1 MEGRIHRT
9 RPSRSTFAEETEK
22 DKIDP
27 PIHTG
32 YFHTGEA
39 NTLNFIV
46 DGSNVVNSFVC
57 AQKSLKTMSCHLTT
71 RHGVQILAEIN
82 VAIRD
87 V

>member
-1 MEGRIHRT
+1 MEERIHRT
-9 RPSRSTFAEETEK
+9 RPSRSTFAEEKEK

-32 YFHTGEA
+32 YFHTGEE

-46 DGSNVVNSFVC
+46 DGGNVVNSLVMR
-57 AQKSLKTMSCHLTT
+57 SRIHKTKSCHLTT
-71 RHGVQILAEIN
+71 RHGVQILPEIN
-82 VAIRD
+82 VALRD